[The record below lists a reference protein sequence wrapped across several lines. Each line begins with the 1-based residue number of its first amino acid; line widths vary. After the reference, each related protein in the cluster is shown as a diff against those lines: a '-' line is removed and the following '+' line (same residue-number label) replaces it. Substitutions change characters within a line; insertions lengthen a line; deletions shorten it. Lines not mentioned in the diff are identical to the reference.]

1 MSPLHLLHG
10 WRRPSTLGTPSTFR
24 LEVRPPSLRH
34 APGSLGQRLLFWL
47 MAPAPQDAAPPLNR
61 LPQVKQDFHDCLV
74 DVELPTATA
83 LRSAIE
89 GAQSLRALWHLRTDV
104 YGAVAQTHSEHV
116 ALQRL
121 DRLNRHFPTR
131 APRVSAPVLPR
142 KVGRPTAAALHAD
155 LDSLPMG
162 HPC

>member
-1 MSPLHLLHG
+1 MSPLHLLRA

-24 LEVRPPSLRH
+24 VEVRPPSLRH
-34 APGSLGQRLLFWL
+34 APGTLGQRLLFWL

-61 LPQVKQDFHDCLV
+61 LPQVKQEFQDSLV
-74 DVELPTATA
+74 DVPLPAADT
-83 LRSAIE
+83 LRSAID
-89 GAQSLRALWHLRTDV
+89 GAHSLRALWHLRTDV

-131 APRVSAPVLPR
+131 APRVSAPVVPR
-142 KVGRPTAAALHAD
+142 RAGRPIAGSARAA
-155 LDSLPMG
+155 LDSLPVS